1 MVGFRKQTMLVIF
14 LKGWWYGLDYK
25 RSFHDVSH
33 MLEMA
38 FWQKALKAFFTCHI
52 LQSCVNGS
60 GGY

>member
-1 MVGFRKQTMLVIF
+1 MLVIF